1 MRVAVDVADGQRAG
15 GGNGGRR
22 VGLGEVDAG
31 RGQNRGVV
39 GAEDVD
45 VDRGVGAVGAHHVEV
60 LGVMLDRK
68 SVVEGRGRGVGPG
81 AVGGDREG
89 DVAAGGGG
97 LRHEMRV
104 AVDVADGQR
113 AGGGNGGRR
122 VGLGEVDAGRGQ
134 NRGVVGAEDVD
145 VDRGVGAVGA
155 HHVEVLGVM

>member
-60 LGVMLDRK
+60 LGVMRSGDEM
-68 SVVEGRGRGVGPG
+68 SVLQARFV
-81 AVGGDREG
+81 
-89 DVAAGGGG
+89 
-97 LRHEMRV
+97 
-104 AVDVADGQR
+104 
-113 AGGGNGGRR
+113 
-122 VGLGEVDAGRGQ
+122 
-134 NRGVVGAEDVD
+134 
-145 VDRGVGAVGA
+145 GVGAVGVDA
-155 HHVEVLGVM
+155 EGAAVALRDALPI